1 MRDCERCR
9 EQLLRGD
16 GPGAHEES
24 CQSCRD
30 LARALAADNSLLREA
45 HEAAT
50 PPPPNFE
57 DVLLRAGRGNRAGG
71 RVALLAGAMA
81 ALALLASIWSPG
93 GSGPMSMPAE
103 TVAANPFSESED
115 NPFLELASALPDNPF
130 EESTANPNPF
140 LPASAST
147 GEDFLFEAD
156 QRRF

>member
-1 MRDCERCR
+1 MSACVRHR

-24 CQSCRD
+24 CPSCRE
-30 LARALAADNSLLREA
+30 LARALAADGALLREA

-50 PPPPNFE
+50 PPRPDFE
-57 DVLLRAGRGNRAGG
+57 DVLLRAGRGNGAGG

-81 ALALLASIWSPG
+81 TMALLASLLPPG
-93 GSGPMSMPAE
+93 GTGPASMPAE
-103 TVAANPFSESED
+103 TVAANPFSESES
-115 NPFLELASALPDNPF
+115 NPFLELASALPNNPF
-130 EESTANPNPF
+130 EESTANSNPF